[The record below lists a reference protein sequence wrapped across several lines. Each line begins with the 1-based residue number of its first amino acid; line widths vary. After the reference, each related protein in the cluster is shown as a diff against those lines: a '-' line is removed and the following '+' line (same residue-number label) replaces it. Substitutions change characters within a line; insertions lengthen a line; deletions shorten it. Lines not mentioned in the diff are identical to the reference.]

1 MIVIKFICTS
11 AFIRSLKKRSINI
24 LIHIKEQNKTK
35 YDKTIRRQ
43 TKKKLAVN
51 IIFRTLNEKKTD
63 LTSLHEGVEERCI
76 DEEEQVGA
84 EL

>member
-11 AFIRSLKKRSINI
+11 AFIRSLRKRSINI
-24 LIHIKEQNKTK
+24 LIHKEQNMSK

>member
-1 MIVIKFICTS
+1 MRIKWEI
-11 AFIRSLKKRSINI
+11 
-24 LIHIKEQNKTK
+24 
-35 YDKTIRRQ
+35 
-43 TKKKLAVN
+43 
-51 IIFRTLNEKKTD
+51 TD

>member
-51 IIFRTLNEKKTD
+51 IIFRTLNEKKQILPLSMRVLKSD
-63 LTSLHEGVEERCI
+63 ALMKKNR
-76 DEEEQVGA
+76 
-84 EL
+84 